1 MRASCRVSR
10 GCPFKESAR
19 NPSYRFALPP
29 SHVAPAILAIY
40 VELDTACAAP
50 RYVRTDFCHPNQ
62 PAFCT
67 RARGSRSTLPCLR
80 PGTIRGAWR
89 FTTPRTRFGQTVK
102 AMGRRLSLRE
112 LPRIGPLTSPSS
124 IGASSPSSQRI
135 DARFLSTETA
145 GTALSVKKS
154 DREDDP
160 RCLPSIGARASERGC
175 DAAPFLS
182 EGISRRTLRSVATG
196 ARLSIRTFDPAVVT
210 SPRWLDRPSRVA
222 ESAGPTPCDACP
234 GCHPPP
240 SPRPHRTG
248 HRPRE
253 RRRTR
258 CFSGPRRHYRSLQ
271 LHSMHGH
278 AHELSTLFSARP
290 SPLSALMKSRAVC
303 RSPPRAPRGER
314 RRLSEPWALACGRRR
329 EKRGAPVLRREQHG

>member
-1 MRASCRVSR
+1 M
-10 GCPFKESAR
+10 PLKESAR

-29 SHVAPAILAIY
+29 SHVAPAIVHDL
-40 VELDTACAAP
+40 
-50 RYVRTDFCHPNQ
+50 R
-62 PAFCT
+62 
-67 RARGSRSTLPCLR
+67 RARYGLRRTAIRPNRLLPPKPTCLLHPCSWLSIDAAVLAPGDDTRGMAFHDAKDPLR
-80 PGTIRGAWR
+80 P
-89 FTTPRTRFGQTVK
+89 
-102 AMGRRLSLRE
+102 
-112 LPRIGPLTSPSS
+112 
-124 IGASSPSSQRI
+124 
-135 DARFLSTETA
+135 
-145 GTALSVKKS
+145 
-154 DREDDP
+154 DRESDGPEVVSPGAPANRTSDISVIDWCFVTLLAEDRRAFP
-160 RCLPSIGARASERGC
+160 FDRDRRDRPVREEERSRRRSEMPSFDRRSGFRAWMRCRSV
-175 DAAPFLS
+175 FS

-278 AHELSTLFSARP
+278 AHEPSTLFSARP

>member
-10 GCPFKESAR
+10 GCRLK
-19 NPSYRFALPP
+19 NPRETHRTDSLCLHRTSRQRSFT
-29 SHVAPAILAIY
+29 IY

-50 RYVRTDFCHPNQ
+50 AIRPNRLLPPKPTCLLHPCSWLSIDAAVLA
-62 PAFCT
+62 PGDDTRGMAFHD
-67 RARGSRSTLPCLR
+67 AKDPLR
-80 PGTIRGAWR
+80 PDRES
-89 FTTPRTRFGQTVK
+89 V
-102 AMGRRLSLRE
+102 GRRLSLRE

-175 DAAPFLS
+175 DAAPFFS

-278 AHELSTLFSARP
+278 AHEPSTLFSARP